1 MGHATET
8 PTQREPEVDDA
19 DEGAAATGGVQT
31 IRTTVAKLFRNKSA
45 AQRLDTEL
53 ATAEAEL
60 EELIDRAGATDE
72 SWAVRSRRL
81 LVKAEDAL
89 ARGAINEG
97 WRYLHTAQRFEI
109 YGLETLAHR
118 PERAAD
124 DPGNTDTGP
133 DQPSQRSELE
143 LRAATVREEALAT
156 LSGWRRRAVVDL
168 ICDESEAL
176 KSDLTGAAVRRASKL
191 LHDQYESTYQKR
203 SEHQRQFNQLVVMAS
218 AAGLFL
224 FVYTLAEMV
233 WAAPANGTGLL
244 AAFLV
249 TPFGIDCASMSACA
263 DITKPGFAVFMTAM
277 GVMGAALFGMRSLRR
292 RSLSTKVP
300 QQIDQLTVT
309 GARGVIG
316 AISALLLY
324 FALQTDPVVS
334 GTIVAEGVVSPSLMV
349 VVGFA
354 AGYSERM
361 APNVVATVAS
371 LTDTDS
377 GEDKTKA

>member
-1 MGHATET
+1 MGHSTEAPT
-8 PTQREPEVDDA
+8 PEEPEVDDA
-19 DEGAAATGGVQT
+19 DEGVAAKVGAQT
-31 IRTTVAKLFRNKSA
+31 IRTAGAKLFRNKTA
-45 AQRLDTEL
+45 HQRLYTEL
-53 ATAEAEL
+53 ATAESEL
-60 EELIDRAGATDE
+60 EELIERAGATDE

-81 LVKAEDAL
+81 LERARDAL
-89 ARGAINEG
+89 ARGDIDVG

-109 YGLETLAHR
+109 HGLETLAHR
-118 PERAAD
+118 QERAAG
-124 DPGNTDTGP
+124 DPGDTDTGP
-133 DQPSQRSELE
+133 DQSSQRTELE
-143 LRAATVREEALAT
+143 LRAATVREEALDT
-156 LSGWRRRAVVDL
+156 LSGWRRRAVVHL
-168 ICDESEAL
+168 LCDESEAL
-176 KSDLTGAAVRRASKL
+176 KSDPTGAAVRRASKL
-191 LHDQYESTYQKR
+191 LHEQYENTYRKR
-203 SEHQRQFNQLVVMAS
+203 SERQHHFNHLVVMAMAS
-218 AAGLFL
+218 GLFL

-233 WAAPANGTGLL
+233 WAAPANGNGLL
-244 AAFLV
+244 HAFLV
-249 TPFGIDCASMSACA
+249 TPFGVDCSISACA

-300 QQIDQLTVT
+300 QQISQLTVT

-334 GTIVAEGVVSPSLMV
+334 GTIIAEGVVSPSLMV

-371 LTDTDS
+371 LTATDS
-377 GEDKTKA
+377 DEAKTES